1 VPTDISLAVDID
13 ESTPMIHGH
22 HDALA
27 RALSNVILNA
37 VDACRSAT
45 SGRQPEITVRVRPL
59 SSAVAFER
67 NGSHANGNGN
77 AAVEG
82 VEIAVADSGCGIAK
96 EHLGRIWE
104 PYVTSKPGGTG
115 LGLAIARQTVLAHRG
130 AVAAEST
137 PGNGTVIRFV
147 LPVNSSERTIDA

>member
-1 VPTDISLAVDID
+1 
-13 ESTPMIHGH
+13 MIHGH

-37 VDACRSAT
+37 VDACRTVPA
-45 SGRQPEITVRVRPL
+45 GRTAEITVRVRPIT
-59 SSAVAFER
+59 ADAAQEP
-67 NGSHANGNGN
+67 NGAAARENGNGMN
-77 AAVEG
+77 PG
-82 VEIAVADSGCGIAK
+82 VEIAIADSGCGIPR
-96 EHLGRIWE
+96 EQLGRIWE

-137 PGNGTVIRFV
+137 PGNGTTIRFM
-147 LPVNSSERTIDA
+147 LPVNSNEPNG